1 MPRGGLRPGAGR
13 PSGSGRFGERATQL
27 WIPESLRSQ
36 IDDLLVQ
43 HAVRAAERRR
53 TPTVDPYDLILPL
66 PGQVRLDG
74 PIDAMEQLM
83 RLHAA
88 QMRAAVVVLDPH
100 YRKSSPKGRADYL
113 AEMLPLISLAG
124 EIADHV
130 IVWGFPLAVARLV
143 DHQPQHLEVEGW
155 ISWIYRNSA
164 NRARSWR
171 GAQQVAL
178 HLRRP
183 RAKLHYEAFLTEEHR
198 EMHSRGKLAY
208 LMTHRDIIQTVIE
221 EPLLSGFI
229 RRSEQTGFKGGQKP
243 VSVIT
248 PILQMTTQPGDLVI
262 DPTAGS
268 GTTGE
273 AAAQL
278 GCSAILS
285 DRAAS
290 SLRIAKRRLAPYL
303 TNA

>member
-74 PIDAMEQLM
+74 PIEAMEQLM

-155 ISWIYRNSA
+155 ITWVFKNSA

-178 HLRRP
+178 HLKRP
-183 RAKLHYEAFLTEEHR
+183 GARLYYDSTFTDSQRAAHAQ
-198 EMHSRGKLAY
+198 GKLPY
-208 LMTHRDIIQTVIE
+208 LMTARNVIIE
-221 EPLLSGFI
+221 EPLLTGFI
-229 RRSEQTGFKGGQKP
+229 RRGEQTGFRGGQKP
-243 VSVIT
+243 ISVMT
-248 PILQMTTQPGDLVI
+248 PILQMTAAPGDLVI

-268 GTTGE
+268 GSTGE

-303 TNA
+303 INA

>member
-1 MPRGGLRPGAGR
+1 M
-13 PSGSGRFGERATQL
+13 
-27 WIPESLRSQ
+27 WVPESLWPNVA
-36 IDDLLVQ
+36 DLLAKHSAEAAQ
-43 HAVRAAERRR
+43 ERSNRDAVSHV
-53 TPTVDPYDLILPL
+53 PISLP
-66 PGQVRLDG
+66 PSGQVLLDG
-74 PIDAMEQLM
+74 PIGAMEQLG
-83 RLHAA
+83 RLRAA
-88 QMRAAVVVLDPH
+88 EVHAAVVILDPY
-100 YRKSSPKGRADYL
+100 YRRTTPKGRADYL
-113 AEMLPLISLAG
+113 AELLPLISLAG

-143 DHQPQHLEVEGW
+143 DHQPPHLKIEGW

-178 HLRRP
+178 HLRCP
-183 RAKLHYEAFLTEEHR
+183 TAKLHYEAFLTEEHR

-208 LMTHRDIIQTVIE
+208 LMTHRDIIHTVIE

-229 RRSEQTGFKGGQKP
+229 RKNEQTGFRGGQKP

-248 PILQMTTQPGDLVI
+248 PLLQMTTQPGDLVI

-273 AAAQL
+273 AAVRL

-285 DRAAS
+285 DGAPA
-290 SLRIAKRRLAPYL
+290 SLRIARRRLAPYL
-303 TNA
+303 VDA

>member
-1 MPRGGLRPGAGR
+1 MLA
-13 PSGSGRFGERATQL
+13 
-27 WIPESLRSQ
+27 
-36 IDDLLVQ
+36 Q
-43 HAVRAAERRR
+43 HAIKSADEVATRQAGDHVPISLPPPGHVRLEGPIAALAQLARLRAAG
-53 TPTVDPYDLILPL
+53 V
-66 PGQVRLDG
+66 
-74 PIDAMEQLM
+74 
-83 RLHAA
+83 
-88 QMRAAVVVLDPH
+88 RAAVVILDPH
-100 YRKSSPKGRADYL
+100 YRRTEPKGRADYL
-113 AEMLPLISLAG
+113 AELLPLISLAG
-124 EIADHV
+124 EVADHV
-130 IVWGFPLAVARLV
+130 IVWGFPLSVARLV
-143 DHQPQHLEVEGW
+143 DHQPPHLMVEGW
-155 ISWIYRNSA
+155 ISWVYRNSA

-183 RAKLHYEAFLTEEHR
+183 SSKLHYESFLTEEHR
-198 EMHSRGKLAY
+198 EMHAKGRLAY
-208 LMTHRDIIQTVIE
+208 LMTHRDIIIS

-229 RRSEQTGFKGGQKP
+229 RKSEQTGFKGGQKP

-248 PILQMTTQPGDLVI
+248 PILQMTAQPGDLVI

-290 SLRIAKRRLAPYL
+290 SLRIARRRLAPIL
-303 TNA
+303 VPDEESHC

>member
-43 HAVRAAERRR
+43 HAVQAAERRR
-53 TPTVDPYDLILPL
+53 TLTPDPYDLTLPP

-74 PIDAMEQLM
+74 PIEAMEQLT
-83 RLHAA
+83 RLNAA
-88 QMRAAVVVLDPH
+88 HVRAAVVILDPH
-100 YRKSSPKGRADYL
+100 YRKNSPKGRADYL

-155 ISWIYRNSA
+155 ITWVFKNSA

-178 HLRRP
+178 HLKRP
-183 RAKLHYEAFLTEEHR
+183 GARLYYDSTFTDSQRAAHAQ
-198 EMHSRGKLAY
+198 GKLPY
-208 LMTHRDIIQTVIE
+208 LMTARNVIVE

-229 RRSEQTGFKGGQKP
+229 RKPEQTGFKGGQKP
-243 VSVIT
+243 ISVMT
-248 PILQMTTQPGDLVI
+248 PILQMTAAPGDLVI

-268 GTTGE
+268 GSTGE

-290 SLRIAKRRLAPYL
+290 SIRIANRRLAPFL

>member
-1 MPRGGLRPGAGR
+1 MPRGGLRSGAGR

-27 WIPESLRSQ
+27 WVPDSLRSQ

-43 HAVRAAERRR
+43 HAVQAAERRR
-53 TPTVDPYDLILPL
+53 TLTPDPYDLTLPP

-88 QMRAAVVVLDPH
+88 QIRAAVVVLDPH

-143 DHQPQHLEVEGW
+143 DHQPQYLEVEGW
-155 ISWIYRNSA
+155 ITWVFKNSA

-178 HLRRP
+178 HLKRP
-183 RAKLHYEAFLTEEHR
+183 GAPLYYDSTFTDSQRAAHAQ
-198 EMHSRGKLAY
+198 GKLPY
-208 LMTHRDIIQTVIE
+208 LMTARNVIIE

-229 RRSEQTGFKGGQKP
+229 RKPEQTGFKGGQKP
-243 VSVIT
+243 ISVMT
-248 PILQMTTQPGDLVI
+248 PILQMTAAPGDLVI

-268 GTTGE
+268 GSTGE